1 MVSRAWAGFQL
12 LLILPA
18 SALERYCTCEKG
30 VQGREPSE
38 ARKVGGWGQ
47 APRVLKAKLQP

>member
-1 MVSRAWAGFQL
+1 MVSRAWAEFQL
-12 LLILPA
+12 LLTLPA

-38 ARKVGGWGQ
+38 ARKVDGWGQ
-47 APRVLKAKLQP
+47 APRIQKAKLQA